1 MIRASKLEAN
11 RFVDEPNLV
20 PLLDFLLV
28 LLIMFTLL
36 AGPIQHFINIKLP
49 QVNHAQSSSR
59 NNQKSIEV
67 VLYSANKLTIN
78 NQTYHSF
85 DQFKDALTALSAHQS
100 NKIIIKTDK
109 NLPVE
114 TMLNV
119 FSLAKELKFGV
130 AKVQI
135 DQS

>member
-36 AGPIQHFINIKLP
+36 AGPIQHFMNIKLP
-49 QVNHAQSSSR
+49 QISQRQASTH
-59 NNQKSIEV
+59 NNQKSIDV
-67 VLYSANKLTIN
+67 ILYSVNKLAIN

-85 DQFKDALTALSAHQS
+85 NQFKDALTNLSSHQS
-100 NKIIIKTDK
+100 NKIVIKTDK

-114 TMLNV
+114 IMLSV
-119 FSLAKELKFGV
+119 FSLAKELKFNV
-130 AKVQI
+130 ANVQI
-135 DQS
+135 DQN